1 MVAKRNRAGFT
12 LIELLVVMAI
22 IATLLTIAT
31 PRYTG
36 SLDRSK
42 EVVLKQSLGVMR
54 DAIDKFH
61 GDSGH
66 YPESLEEL
74 VTKRY
79 LRKLPVDP
87 ITDSASTWVVVP
99 MPDGGAIGKVYD
111 VRSGA
116 EGRGREGGK
125 FRDW

>member
-87 ITDSASTWVVVP
+87 ITDSAS
-99 MPDGGAIGKVYD
+99 M
-111 VRSGA
+111 R
-116 EGRGREGGK
+116 REDSTPGVAHAGT
-125 FRDW
+125 RLEARLRTTLYLDRRAP